1 MFFRDLRPAALVRYT
16 PRPQR
21 VSRENEAQQ
30 RRKLI
35 LEKLSKARQR
45 VEWSGEWNSY
55 IAQYVVAPQVYLEY
69 SNLSQAQTYW
79 RDSCYDLSFKEINGQ
94 KYTKAEA
101 IAWWMKWYEPERAI
115 RMWELVPDILTDGR
129 TRQRTNHRRTK
140 SVPIRETRE
149 IPEAEKGRLKTILQR
164 ILP

>member
-1 MFFRDLRPAALVRYT
+1 MT
-16 PRPQR
+16 
-21 VSRENEAQQ
+21 
-30 RRKLI
+30 KI
-35 LEKLSKARQR
+35 GKARQR
-45 VEWSGEWNSY
+45 VVWSREWKSSY
-55 IAQYVVAPQVYLEY
+55 IAQYVGAPQVVHEY
-69 SNLSQAQTYW
+69 PNKRDGETYW

-115 RMWELVPDILTDGR
+115 RMWELLPDILTDGR
-129 TRQRTNHRRTK
+129 TRQRTDHKKTK

-149 IPEAEKGRLKTILQR
+149 IPEAEKGCLKTILQQ

>member
-1 MFFRDLRPAALVRYT
+1 MVR
-16 PRPQR
+16 
-21 VSRENEAQQ
+21 REEFLHSAV
-30 RRKLI
+30 R
-35 LEKLSKARQR
+35 
-45 VEWSGEWNSY
+45 
-55 IAQYVVAPQVYLEY
+55 VAPQVYLEY
-69 SNLSQAQTYW
+69 PNPSRAQPYW
-79 RDSCYDLSFKEINGQ
+79 RDSCYDLRLKEIEGQ

-129 TRQRTNHRRTK
+129 TRQRTDHKRTK